1 MCYFLPLDCT
11 VHSPLIFRKIV
22 EIEHFALPVA
32 IWVSMPRKAARTDK
46 RSILTILRKNI
57 GLWTVYYATK
67 QNKKKASFDCP
78 IDSPLAIV
86 NSYGKLLFSNLY
98 SAGNLLRVQLAK
110 PKFLYS
116 CSFVVLL
123 LFMRN
128 HFQVN
133 PFPLHNFVPMVLT
146 FNIPVFQYMLV
157 MFPYA
162 FCYVTAFTWLLSSL
176 LIALL

>member
-157 MFPYA
+157 MFRYR
-162 FCYVTAFTWLLSSL
+162 FLLRHCVHVVVV
-176 LIALL
+176 

>member
-1 MCYFLPLDCT
+1 MLISSARLFIVHYFSVRSSRLSTLRYGWRSGFQCPESSLT
-11 VHSPLIFRKIV
+11 K
-22 EIEHFALPVA
+22 
-32 IWVSMPRKAARTDK
+32 KAARTEK
-46 RSILTILRKNI
+46 RSILTILRKNM
-57 GLWTVYYATK
+57 GRWTVYYATK
-67 QNKKKASFDCP
+67 QNKKKASFDCA
-78 IDSPLAIV
+78 IDGPLAIV

-146 FNIPVFQYMLV
+146 INIPVFQYMLV
-157 MFPYA
+157 MFRYR
-162 FCYVTAFTWLLSSL
+162 FLLRHCVYVVVV
-176 LIALL
+176 